1 MPLHRIWMRKQLEDC
16 VIRLVWISTGSQ
28 CGFSPSWIRGGGGGG
43 GAVVVAAMPF
53 KSGRESAI
61 NNVKESIKL
70 LSISYFASLLAKINT
85 SSYSGNHPYVELVLP
100 YH

>member
-1 MPLHRIWMRKQLEDC
+1 MRKQLEDC

-28 CGFSPSWIRGGGGGG
+28 CGFSPSWIRGGGGG
-43 GAVVVAAMPF
+43 AVVVAMPF